1 MEKEALFIIGKEW
14 WKPKCPTDDSL
25 STRCDVSHKKEQLSM
40 SSVQLTSGQKK
51 CYVLCDQ
58 VHDDRVDTEHILI
71 FVIIA

>member
-1 MEKEALFIIGKEW
+1 
-14 WKPKCPTDDSL
+14 
-25 STRCDVSHKKEQLSM
+25 M

-58 VHDDRVDTEHILI
+58 VHDDRVDTEHVLI